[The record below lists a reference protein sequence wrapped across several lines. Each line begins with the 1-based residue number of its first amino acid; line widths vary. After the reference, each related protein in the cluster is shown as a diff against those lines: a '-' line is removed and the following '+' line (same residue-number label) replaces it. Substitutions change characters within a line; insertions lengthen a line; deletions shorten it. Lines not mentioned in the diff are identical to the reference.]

1 MSQHTRKF
9 KNIRV
14 TNDGYQVVVVR
25 AKIEIS
31 QYFRG
36 HSRESLRAAEA
47 FRDQILQE
55 VPPKRLNPIP
65 EKVLRAL
72 GRAEPVVGVFRH
84 PTRQHYA
91 VSYTDREGRQ
101 CSRAFSWRVDSEA
114 TAYAKAARFRERTL
128 KSVL

>member
-31 QYFRG
+31 KYFRG

-47 FRDQILQE
+47 FRDQILRE

-84 PTRQHYA
+84 PKRCHYA
-91 VSYTDREGRQ
+91 VSYTDQEGRKR
-101 CSRAFSWRVDSEA
+101 SRAFSWRKESESA
-114 TAYAKAARFRERTL
+114 AYAKAAEFRAETL
-128 KSVL
+128 QRLL